1 MNFTKKKISLMLI
14 GTLCATLFSTQAFAQ
29 NAANDV
35 LTNAVDY
42 LDVPYVA
49 GVLDQNDTEE
59 LVLNTDEMDCTT
71 FVEYAIALALAPV
84 KENNYKDEEVF
95 ADYVQKLRY
104 RDGKIDGYTSR
115 LHYMTEWAQNA
126 IKAGILEDV
135 AEKNSKNTMQVQTG
149 YMTNHPNL
157 YKHLANN
164 PQNMEKMR
172 AIEQSINGTTV
183 HYVPAS
189 NSPNDGLKWIH
200 DGDII
205 MFTTN
210 EPGLDIAHMGLA
222 FNISGK
228 LTIMHASSVEK
239 RVEVSKVTIKK
250 MLEDNPKW
258 TGIRVLRVV
267 KH

>member
-1 MNFTKKKISLMLI
+1 MNLLKKKISLMLF
-14 GTLCATLFSTQAFAQ
+14 GTLSATLFSAQTLAQ

-35 LTNAVDY
+35 LTNAVTY

-49 GVLDQNDTEE
+49 GVLDQNDKEE
-59 LVLNTDEMDCTT
+59 LVLNTDELDCTT
-71 FVEYAIALALAPV
+71 FVEYSIALSLAPV

-126 IKAGILEDV
+126 IKEGILEDV
-135 AEKNSKNTMQVQTG
+135 TALNSKRTTQVQAG
-149 YMTNHPNL
+149 YMTAHSNL
-157 YKHLANN
+157 YPHLANN
-164 PQNMEKMR
+164 EQNVEKMR
-172 AIEQSINGTTV
+172 AIEQRINGTTV
-183 HYVPAS
+183 HYVPTS
-189 NSPNDGLKWIH
+189 NLPNDGLDWIR

-210 EPGLDIAHMGLA
+210 EPGLDVAHMGLA

-228 LTIMHASSVEK
+228 LTLMHASSIEK
-239 RVEVSKVTIKK
+239 RVVVSRVTIKK

>member
-1 MNFTKKKISLMLI
+1 MNLKRL
-14 GTLCATLFSTQAFAQ
+14 LFSAVGAALLSAQAFAQ
-29 NAANDV
+29 SSGDV
-35 LTNAVDY
+35 LTNAVSY

-59 LVLNTDEMDCTT
+59 LVLNTDELDCTT
-71 FVEYAIALALAPV
+71 FVEYSIALALAPM

-126 IKAGILEDV
+126 IKEGILEDV
-135 AEKNSKNTMQVQTG
+135 AAVKSKHTMQVRTG
-149 YMTNHPNL
+149 YMTSHPNL
-157 YKHLANN
+157 YPQLANA
-164 PQNMEKMR
+164 QNMEKMR

-189 NSPNDGLKWIH
+189 DLPNDGLKWIL

-228 LTIMHASSVEK
+228 LTLMHASSIEK
-239 RVEVSKVTIKK
+239 KVVVSKVTIKK
-250 MLEDNPKW
+250 MLEDNPNW
-258 TGIRVLRVV
+258 TGIRVLRLV

>member
-1 MNFTKKKISLMLI
+1 M
-14 GTLCATLFSTQAFAQ
+14 
-29 NAANDV
+29 
-35 LTNAVDY
+35 
-42 LDVPYVA
+42 
-49 GVLDQNDTEE
+49 
-59 LVLNTDEMDCTT
+59 
-71 FVEYAIALALAPV
+71 
-84 KENNYKDEEVF
+84 
-95 ADYVQKLRY
+95 
-104 RDGKIDGYTSR
+104 
-115 LHYMTEWAQNA
+115 YMTEWAQNA

-164 PQNMEKMR
+164 PQNIEKMR

-189 NSPNDGLKWIH
+189 NLPNDGLKWIH